1 MAASGGILPL
11 LRIAQDAKSAKGVT
25 TEREGRQGR
34 EENIHKNKG
43 RKANA
48 KRGSIGQ
55 PWL

>member
-43 RKANA
+43 RKDNA